1 MSFVNFVH
9 LRSFPQFYPHRWIS
23 RHIGLSLIC
32 MSLIFLRF
40 SFPLP
45 LPQLYNTAFY
55 CVSKTLTANCEPT
68 FMTARLPV
76 CLPACLEQDITIYRI
91 LCNRDITYYVCTL
104 KLTTDAQ
111 WSLLGLGGQI
121 GQINFAELSTPI
133 LVLWVSRPLFNHY
146 FQDDYFYKKLSLYI
160 HIPNN
165 NLRLGFE
172 FGPQRIRNLAV
183 RSPCTLK

>member
-68 FMTARLPV
+68 FMTARLP
-76 CLPACLEQDITIYRI
+76 ACLEQDITIYRI
-91 LCNRDITYYVCTL
+91 LCNRYHLLCMYSYTDYGRPMKSFFLWNL
-104 KLTTDAQ
+104 K
-111 WSLLGLGGQI
+111 LLGLAGQI
-121 GQINFAELSTPI
+121 VQIDFGAFGVFLNRFISIHFGTVSPLSMFSI
-133 LVLWVSRPLFNHY
+133 NQPLFLQKTKPLCISKSRIFIWDWY
-146 FQDDYFYKKLSLYI
+146 L
-160 HIPNN
+160 
-165 NLRLGFE
+165 NLGRKELD
-172 FGPQRIRNLAV
+172 I
-183 RSPCTLK
+183 

>member
-55 CVSKTLTANCEPT
+55 CVSKILTANCEPT
-68 FMTARLPV
+68 FITARLPV

-104 KLTTDAQ
+104 TRTTDAQ
-111 WSLLGLGGQI
+111 WSLFSLRSQTFGLGQTNWVDKFWGIWGISGQSI
-121 GQINFAELSTPI
+121 STHFCAVSPLSIFFHFSTI
-133 LVLWVSRPLFNHY
+133 ISTKN
-146 FQDDYFYKKLSLYI
+146 
-160 HIPNN
+160 
-165 NLRLGFE
+165 
-172 FGPQRIRNLAV
+172 
-183 RSPCTLK
+183 

>member
-1 MSFVNFVH
+1 MVAVVLRKALVHELEVKTAKRDALTTVMSFVNFVH

-104 KLTTDAQ
+104 KLTMDAQ

-121 GQINFAELSTPI
+121 GQINLAKLSAPI
-133 LVLWVSRPLFNHY
+133 LVQWVPCPFFHSTIISRMITSRKN
-146 FQDDYFYKKLSLYI
+146 
-160 HIPNN
+160 
-165 NLRLGFE
+165 
-172 FGPQRIRNLAV
+172 
-183 RSPCTLK
+183 

>member
-1 MSFVNFVH
+1 MVAVLRKALVHELEVKTAKRDALTTVMSFVNFVH

-91 LCNRDITYYVCTL
+91 LCNRYHLLCTYSY
-104 KLTTDAQ
+104 TDYGH
-111 WSLLGLGGQI
+111 LMKPFFI
-121 GQINFAELSTPI
+121 E
-133 LVLWVSRPLFNHY
+133 
-146 FQDDYFYKKLSLYI
+146 
-160 HIPNN
+160 IPNIWAWEN
-165 NLRLGFE
+165 KLCR
-172 FGPQRIRNLAV
+172 
-183 RSPCTLK
+183 

>member
-91 LCNRDITYYVCTL
+91 LCNRYHLLCMYSY
-104 KLTTDAQ
+104 TDYGRPMKSFFL
-111 WSLLGLGGQI
+111 WNPKLLGLGGQI
-121 GQINFAELSTPI
+121 GQINWGTFGIAISTRES
-133 LVLWVSRPLFNHY
+133 LVHFSIIQPLFPGWL
-146 FQDDYFYKKLSLYI
+146 FLQKTKPLY
-160 HIPNN
+160 PYPKYS
-165 NLRLGFE
+165 FE
-172 FGPQRIRNLAV
+172 IGIWIWAAKN
-183 RSPCTLK
+183 

>member
-1 MSFVNFVH
+1 MVAVLRKALVHELEVKTAKRDALTTVMSFVNFVH

-55 CVSKTLTANCEPT
+55 CVSKTLTTNCEPT

-91 LCNRDITYYVCTL
+91 LCNRYHLLCMYSY
-104 KLTTDAQ
+104 TDY
-111 WSLLGLGGQI
+111 GHPMKPFFI
-121 GQINFAELSTPI
+121 E
-133 LVLWVSRPLFNHY
+133 
-146 FQDDYFYKKLSLYI
+146 
-160 HIPNN
+160 IPNFWAWEDK
-165 NLRLGFE
+165 LCR
-172 FGPQRIRNLAV
+172 
-183 RSPCTLK
+183 